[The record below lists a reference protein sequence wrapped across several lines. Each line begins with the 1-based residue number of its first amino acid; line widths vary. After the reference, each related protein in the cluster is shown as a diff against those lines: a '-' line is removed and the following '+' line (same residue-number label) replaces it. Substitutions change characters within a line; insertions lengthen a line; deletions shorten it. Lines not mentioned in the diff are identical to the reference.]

1 MTEQMI
7 PFQIETQRVIKL
19 LATQIYQSPLALLRE
34 NTQNAFDAIRLRLAQ
49 SQSFEPKIEVE
60 LAPTRIVIRDNGLGM
75 TPLDLR
81 EHYWKAGSSSKNNDV
96 ARAAGVVGTFGIGAM
111 ANFGIAQALRI
122 ETESAVTG
130 ERSISSAK
138 LEELSLNENCISLVT
153 TEGTGEPG
161 TTIEAEV
168 ISGQEINV
176 AEATAYIAEFVSLVD
191 VAVVVNGR
199 LLSQKPVESIVPI
212 VPESIAVEG
221 PFAYANGRLQAHSK
235 IVISNN
241 ADIWLALTE
250 LTWSGQPIA
259 GRLVLRSSSPNL
271 RTFRSGFGLATTSVR
286 STYQFGGVADLL
298 VLEPTA
304 GREAITT
311 AGMQLLQSLM
321 GEIDAAISELLSQY
335 AECDASSPFIAWA
348 AAHRRYDLCGK
359 LRMVVAPGDRLPL
372 ETIKERSA
380 VKPMLLYGG
389 TDAGILA
396 RNASED
402 TPVLQP
408 ARNTQRRQCENGYLA
423 AYCRVEA
430 ISDNPAVINPK
441 PRSEHSLAEN
451 ALAFRLESILDTD
464 YFVRSEVSY
473 GSISHGLPLM
483 AQKAGDRVL
492 ITLDPN
498 AHATKL
504 MLELY
509 STDYTAFG
517 GMTKDFIRT
526 SVFQRISEFV
536 PSSTRQGAEAFLKA
550 IKRPREMFE
559 YEESDLGSL
568 PRIWEDYEEGKIS
581 LDQAVTRSRTAVRS
595 SVHYVDGSTA
605 VPARDVVPDVIEN
618 EQSLHVDQTLRED
631 GQEYEA
637 LPPILRGDVESN
649 AKLMTIDT
657 TEPPLRGYRNFIAI
671 SDRVREEMGEFFLQ
685 PHRTSIVWGGQKTL
699 FIFLHHS
706 EQFGLYYDL
715 QTREMV
721 EAASGGGS
729 FPTATIV
736 LKDRI
741 YIPVPEE
748 IATSFVPGPGERK
761 RFEVKSDILRTDT
774 P

>member
-1 MTEQMI
+1 M
-7 PFQIETQRVIKL
+7 
-19 LATQIYQSPLALLRE
+19 
-34 NTQNAFDAIRLRLAQ
+34 
-49 SQSFEPKIEVE
+49 
-60 LAPTRIVIRDNGLGM
+60 
-75 TPLDLR
+75 
-81 EHYWKAGSSSKNNDV
+81 
-96 ARAAGVVGTFGIGAM
+96 
-111 ANFGIAQALRI
+111 
-122 ETESAVTG
+122 
-130 ERSISSAK
+130 
-138 LEELSLNENCISLVT
+138 
-153 TEGTGEPG
+153 
-161 TTIEAEV
+161 

-176 AEATAYIAEFVSLVD
+176 AEAIAYIAEFVSLVD
-191 VAVVVNGR
+191 VAVVVNGAFVSR
-199 LLSQKPVESIVPI
+199 KPVESIVPVVSEAI
-212 VPESIAVEG
+212 VIEG
-221 PFAYANGRLQAHSK
+221 PFANPSGRLKAQSK

-241 ADIWLALTE
+241 ADIWMSLSE
-250 LTWSGQPIA
+250 LTWSGEPIS
-259 GRLVLRSSSPNL
+259 GRVVLRSGSPNL

-298 VLEPTA
+298 LLEPTA

-311 AGMQLLQSLM
+311 TGMQLLQALM
-321 GEIDAAISELLSQY
+321 GEVDASISELLSQY
-335 AECDASSPFIAWA
+335 PECDASSPFIAWA
-348 AAHRRYDLCGK
+348 AAHRRFDLCGK
-359 LRMVVAPGDRLPL
+359 LRMVVTPGDRMTL

-380 VKPMLLYGG
+380 VKPMLLYAG
-389 TDAGILA
+389 TDAGMLA
-396 RNASED
+396 RNASEE

-408 ARNTQRRQCENGYLA
+408 ARNTQRRQCEQGYMA
-423 AYCRVEA
+423 AYCRLEVVD
-430 ISDNPAVINPK
+430 DNPAVVNRK
-441 PRSEHSLAEN
+441 PRSLHSLAEN

-464 YFVRSEVSY
+464 YFVRSEVGF
-473 GSISHGLPLM
+473 GSMTHNLPLM
-483 AQKAGDRVL
+483 AEKSGDRIL
-492 ITLDPN
+492 ITLDPD

-504 MLELY
+504 MLDLY
-509 STDYTAFG
+509 DMDYTAFG

-526 SVFQRISEFV
+526 SVFQRISDFV

-568 PRIWEDYEEGKIS
+568 PRIWEEYEEGKIS
-581 LDQAVTRSRTAVRS
+581 LDQAVARSRTAVRS

-605 VPARDVVPDVIEN
+605 VPARDIVPDVIDN
-618 EQSLHVDQTLRED
+618 EQTLHVDETLRD
-631 GQEYEA
+631 QGQEYLA
-637 LPPILRGDVESN
+637 LPPILRGDVSSR
-649 AKLMTIDT
+649 AKLMTIDAS
-657 TEPPLRGYRNFIAI
+657 EPSLRGYRNFIAI

-741 YIPVPEE
+741 YIPVPDN

-761 RFEVKSDILRTDT
+761 RFEVRSDILRTDT